1 MARTA
6 DPEEIPRRLVAAGL
20 ELFLGQ
26 GYNATGIQQLTDRA
40 GVPKGSFYNHF
51 ESKEAFAAIIIAK
64 YAEWLRR
71 SWAHMMRSA
80 PAEPMAAIRYIFGE
94 MIAYHERAPRT
105 VGCLVGNFAAEIA
118 VSSPACRKNLAAA
131 QLAWRRRLSGLI
143 ALGQT
148 TGEIRADI
156 DATTLSALTWS
167 AWEGAMLAMKV
178 EGSTR
183 PLRETTELM
192 LDKIYPPA
200 SMSGV
205 RATKPRRKR
214 QTLLSGST

>member
-6 DPEEIPRRLVAAGL
+6 DPLDIPQRLVAAGL

-26 GYNATGIQQLTDRA
+26 GYNATGIQQLTSHA

-51 ESKEAFAAIIIAK
+51 ESKEAFAAVIIAR

-80 PAEPMAAIRYIFGE
+80 PAEPMAAIRYVFGE

-105 VGCLVGNFAAEIA
+105 MGCLVGNFAAEIA
-118 VSSPACRKNLAAA
+118 LSSPTCRKNLMAA

-143 ALGQT
+143 AAGQAAH
-148 TGEIRADI
+148 EIRADI
-156 DATTLSALTWS
+156 DATALAALTWS
-167 AWEGAMLAMKV
+167 AWEGAILAMKV
-178 EGSTR
+178 EDSTR

-200 SMSGV
+200 SVFAGRS
-205 RATKPRRKR
+205 AKPRRKR
-214 QTLLSGST
+214 QTLLSGNT